1 MPSPR
6 DTNDPNH
13 WRDRAAQMRALA
25 LTMKDPETVMLMN
38 DLADDYDRLADRA
51 AIKASGRKPPAQK
64 ASRDSG
70 AAEQSGG

>member
-1 MPSPR
+1 
-6 DTNDPNH
+6 
-13 WRDRAAQMRALA
+13 MRALA
-25 LTMKDPETVMLMN
+25 LTMKDPETVILMN
-38 DLADDYDRLADRA
+38 DLADDYNRLADRA